1 MRFLFSTLP
10 GLGHFFPIV
19 PLAWAARAEVFRTMQ
34 ARTGAFPFAQGNF
47 STDMLT
53 AVSGLFAE
61 ISDRTVE
68 VARSWQ
74 PDVVVHT
81 PIGGAG
87 PLAATLLRDA
97 WDLGAARSRAEW
109 AHGRDRGGA

>member
-53 AVSGLFAE
+53 AVSGVFAE
-61 ISDRTVE
+61 ISDRMADRTQSLGVPRRGP
-68 VARSWQ
+68 VAQ
-74 PDVVVHT
+74 PERRT
-81 PIGGAG
+81 GG
-87 PLAATLLRDA
+87 
-97 WDLGAARSRAEW
+97 
-109 AHGRDRGGA
+109 RGGTHGEHGHGDAQ

>member
-47 STDMLT
+47 SADMLT

-81 PIGGAG
+81 PMAGGN
-87 PLAATLLRDA
+87 AAA
-97 WDLGAARSRAEW
+97 
-109 AHGRDRGGA
+109 